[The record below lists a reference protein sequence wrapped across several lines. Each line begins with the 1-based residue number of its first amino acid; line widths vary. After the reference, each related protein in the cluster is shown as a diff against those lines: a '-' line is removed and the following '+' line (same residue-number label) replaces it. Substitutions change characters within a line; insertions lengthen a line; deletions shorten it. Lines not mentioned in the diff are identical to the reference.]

1 MGILRYEDLSL
12 LPHLFI
18 PPFLYDL
25 TDTQIII
32 LPSWV
37 TIQYCFVHFAA
48 QTAAALASGA
58 LSVGPTAPR
67 RALSSSSEHLSTSW
81 RYRKPHTSPSVFPAP
96 APGEPFLQE
105 ARFLLPGNPVR
116 NQSLGIRCAGGFG
129 GVTASRPSQGGTCV
143 YGAAW
148 THAHTRA
155 LVHGEVARAHTDER
169 LGHPVSQGPFQPSL
183 LVWNSCPVRNPARTS
198 MYRPLSLSTV

>member
-129 GVTASRPSQGGTCV
+129 GVTASRPSQGGRAV
-143 YGAAW
+143 
-148 THAHTRA
+148 HACTELHGRTRTRA
-155 LVHGEVARAHTDER
+155 HWCMER
-169 LGHPVSQGPFQPSL
+169 LHVLILMSVWVIPYPRVHSSL
-183 LVWNSCPVRNPARTS
+183 PCSSGTPVR
-198 MYRPLSLSTV
+198 